1 MLRFRPRGD
10 LRRDAGG
17 EMMYFEDGMFLL
29 FFPLFLEI
37 FCGNF
42 GSRYLLGRVIMDGLN

>member
-17 EMMYFEDGMFLL
+17 KMMYFEDGMFLL
-29 FFPLFLEI
+29 FFFLFLET
-37 FCGNF
+37 FCENF

>member
-29 FFPLFLEI
+29 FFFPFLEI

-42 GSRYLLGRVIMDGLN
+42 GSRYLLGVIMDGLN